1 MDIVVT
7 KYANYAFLQLDEDIK
22 DYKVILQNS
31 KGKTIKQ
38 FYLKNKN
45 FLLIDN
51 LRANEKY
58 IVEVKNAYNELIANK
73 KI

>member
-7 KYANYAFLQLDEDIK
+7 KYANYAFLQFDEDIN
-22 DYKVILQNS
+22 DCKVILQNT

-38 FYLKNKN
+38 YYLKNKN

-51 LRANEKY
+51 LRANERY
-58 IVEVKNAYNELIANK
+58 IVEVKNAHNELIANK